1 MRADLRQTDILCRY
15 GGDEF
20 GVILPETS
28 KHDALAMMSRLAE
41 DFKVLGRVEGAP
53 STFGMSFGLSTHP
66 EDEGTVRRMVKA
78 ADDRLIAS
86 KRSKVVLQLAGGSG
100 APSITGGAIHDIVPS
115 RVEVGTTERDSGN

>member
-1 MRADLRQTDILCRY
+1 MQADLRQTDILCRY

-28 KHDALAMMSRLAE
+28 KKDALAMMSRLAE

-66 EDEGTVRRMVKA
+66 EDEGTVRRMVKT
-78 ADDRLIAS
+78 ADDRLILS
-86 KRSKVVLQLAGGSG
+86 KKSKVALQLAGGSVHVPDRKRHG
-100 APSITGGAIHDIVPS
+100 ARSWGLRDQK
-115 RVEVGTTERDSGN
+115 ER